1 MEKNLVSPSFSLS
14 PSLSLSLSPSL
25 PSLPLSHSLSF
36 PLSLPLSIFK
46 RLNLLRIDDI
56 FTCQCMSFY
65 HKYVNNYVPL
75 FCKSLFTCNA
85 THHEYQTRHNMQL
98 SIPYSHTSRARKSIR
113 YHLPSLLRRMP
124 QCVIEKVHTHS
135 LNGFSLYLKKHL
147 LSQYNDSCS
156 IANCYICG
164 RLA

>member
-1 MEKNLVSPSFSLS
+1 M
-14 PSLSLSLSPSL
+14 
-25 PSLPLSHSLSF
+25 
-36 PLSLPLSIFK
+36 FK

-65 HKYVNNYVPL
+65 HKYVNNNVPL

-113 YHLPSLLRRMP
+113 YHLPSLLKRMP
-124 QCVIEKVHTHS
+124 QCVIEKIHTHS
-135 LNGFSLYLKKHL
+135 LNGFSLYLNPRNGHVR
-147 LSQYNDSCS
+147 S
-156 IANCYICG
+156 IG
-164 RLA
+164 RKFLCAKRPEPIRPVADVVLFTVLFIHK

>member
-1 MEKNLVSPSFSLS
+1 MEENFLLLFHQHNPLESSVEFMKVSNLRGDDAL
-14 PSLSLSLSPSL
+14 
-25 PSLPLSHSLSF
+25 F
-36 PLSLPLSIFK
+36 PLECHAIPYI
-46 RLNLLRIDDI
+46 
-56 FTCQCMSFY
+56 
-65 HKYVNNYVPL
+65 KYVNNNVPL

-156 IANCYICG
+156 VANCYICG
-164 RLA
+164 RHA